1 MNDVAGGKATATH
14 RYCLF
19 PRQEFLV
26 KEGVLKGQEGGDH
39 GDDGADGSAQV
50 GRVHQG
56 VQFLFFDILPILRV
70 EKPAPF
76 AHFQN

>member
-1 MNDVAGGKATATH
+1 MFRTVKKMMMKDVAVGKAAVTHAASLLHH

-19 PRQEFLV
+19 SWQKFLV

-39 GDDGADGSAQV
+39 GDDGAGGGAQV

-56 VQFLFFDILPILRV
+56 V
-70 EKPAPF
+70 
-76 AHFQN
+76 